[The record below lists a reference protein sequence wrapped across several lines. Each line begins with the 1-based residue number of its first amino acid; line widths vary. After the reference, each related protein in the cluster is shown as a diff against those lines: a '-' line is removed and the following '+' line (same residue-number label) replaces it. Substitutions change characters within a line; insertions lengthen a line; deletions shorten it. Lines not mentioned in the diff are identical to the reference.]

1 MLSLRHYCIEI
12 FFCEGSILFTN
23 RIDLRSYH
31 TESCSH
37 AHDFAQLVLPLV
49 GSMELEVGHY
59 SGVVNDDI
67 GVYIAPN
74 EQHCFAG
81 SQKNLFLV
89 IDVTT
94 RNHLREESFVS
105 NIFNLTASTKKLIQF
120 THHYLAHN
128 ERDFLIDSLINQL
141 VCQFAANSFL
151 PEPDQAVLKAK
162 NWIDFY
168 FSDSVDVS
176 KVAQHCY
183 LSVSQLQR
191 RFKKALGCG
200 IAEYWRMR
208 KLHQAKRLLSQRNF
222 SIEAIAFKVGYE
234 NLPAF
239 SRRFSKIFGESP
251 SQWRS
256 KALTAKKM
264 REMDN

>member
-1 MLSLRHYCIEI
+1 LL
-12 FFCEGSILFTN
+12 TN

-37 AHDFAQLVLPLV
+37 AHDFAQLVLPV
-49 GSMELEVGHY
+49 SGSMELEVGHY

-89 IDVTT
+89 IDITT
-94 RNHLREESFVS
+94 KNHLHDESSQS
-105 NIFNLTASTKKLIQF
+105 NILNLTTSTKKFIQF
-120 THHYLAHN
+120 THHYLEHN
-128 ERDFLIDSLINQL
+128 ERDFFTDSLINQL
-141 VCQFAANSFL
+141 LFHFTASSFS
-151 PEPDQAVLKAK
+151 PEPDPSVMKAK
-162 NWIDFY
+162 HWIDFY
-168 FSDSVDVS
+168 FADSVDVS
-176 KVAQHCY
+176 RVAKHCY

-191 RFKKALGCG
+191 RFKQEIGCG
-200 IAEYWRMR
+200 IAEYWRMK
-208 KLHQAKRLLSQRNF
+208 KLQHAKRLLSQKNF
-222 SIEAIAFKVGYE
+222 SIEAIAFEVGYE

-239 SRRFSKIFGESP
+239 SRRFSKVFGESP
-251 SQWRS
+251 SQWRT
-256 KALTAKKM
+256 KALTAKNM

>member
-1 MLSLRHYCIEI
+1 MLLI
-12 FFCEGSILFTN
+12 N

-37 AHDFAQLVLPLV
+37 THDFAQLVLPV
-49 GSMELEVGHY
+49 SGSMELEVGHY

-89 IDVTT
+89 IDATT
-94 RNHLREESFVS
+94 QNSLRGEAFES
-105 NIFNLTASTKKLIQF
+105 NILNLTASTKKLIQF

-128 ERDFLIDSLINQL
+128 ERDFFTDSLINQL
-141 VCQFAANSFL
+141 LFHFAASSFS
-151 PEPDQAVLKAK
+151 PEPDLVVIRAK
-162 NWIDFY
+162 QWIDLY
-168 FSDSVDVS
+168 FADSVDVS
-176 KVAQHCY
+176 RVAKHCY
-183 LSVSQLQR
+183 LSISQLQR
-191 RFKKALGCG
+191 RFKQMLGCG
-200 IAEYWRMR
+200 IAEYWRMK
-208 KLHQAKRLLSQRNF
+208 KLLHAKKLLSQKNC
-222 SIEAIAFKVGYE
+222 SIEAIAFEVGYE

-239 SRRFSKIFGESP
+239 SRRFSKVFGESP
-251 SQWRS
+251 SQWRA

-264 REMDN
+264 REIDK